1 MEFWHVLIFSIVEG
15 ITEFLPIS
23 STGHLVLT
31 SHALNLPQTQFV
43 KTFEVF
49 IQIGAILAVIFLY
62 FKTLTTNLKVWIN
75 IILAFIPTAILG
87 LIFYDV
93 IKEVLLGN
101 ILITLVTLFLGGI
114 LLIFIDKLLPTVT
127 KIDSIEK
134 LTPKKALL
142 IGLAQSISMIPGVS
156 RAAATII
163 GGLSLGL
170 SKRTAIEFSFLLAI
184 PTMFAATLL
193 DLIKSEFNFTTVEW
207 QSLILGTL
215 GSFITALVV
224 IKWFL
229 KYVQNHNFVAF
240 GIYRIILAIV
250 FWMFFF

>member
-1 MEFWHVLIFSIVEG
+1 MEFWHVLVLSVVEG

-31 SHALNLPQTQFV
+31 SHLLNIPQTQFV

-62 FKTLTTNLKVWIN
+62 FRTLTSSLKVWIN
-75 IILAFIPTAILG
+75 IILAFTPTAILG

-93 IKEVLLGN
+93 IKEVFLGN
-101 ILITLVTLFLGGI
+101 ILITLVALFLGGI
-114 LLIFIDKLLPTVT
+114 LLIFIDKLLPSSG

-142 IGLAQSISMIPGVS
+142 IGLAQSVSMIPGVS

-163 GGLSLGL
+163 GGLSLGFT
-170 SKRTAIEFSFLLAI
+170 KKAAVEFSFLLAI
-184 PTMFAATLL
+184 PTMFAATSL
-193 DLIKSEFNFTTVEW
+193 DLIKSEFNFTSVEW
-207 QSLILGTL
+207 QLLALGTL

-240 GIYRIILAIV
+240 GVYRIILALL
-250 FWMFFF
+250 FWIFFF